1 VFDRHAGDAPE
12 VGGRDAGKDHL
23 DPYTLVGQLLVQR
36 PAEGEHE
43 GLRTCIHP
51 VENLGVNGNKRGDID
66 DCSDTAG
73 DESRNRGIGQP
84 RNCAHVQRDHLAHLV
99 NVGAEQW
106 CGGSYPRVVHQNRDA
121 RIGPQHFFNHREI
134 GWLAQVGGQH
144 LDFAPGPTGNLGAD
158 DLQALSLSRNQNKII
173 AAVRQSVGIDR
184 TDAGRRATDQ
194 GHARGILEHLPF
206 FQTAEAGAEKAAL
219 RRLHNNCVA
228 HMIILL
234 GAAWPR
240 MGLPWHGASTL
251 AVRPVLL
258 QDCANFPPIAVF
270 SALALSF
277 RASRRGK
284 AKAVRPIVTEAVRAR
299 VLMAHGRGLSVKP
312 GPHGA
317 NLTVDL
323 ECNPGQAVTKVDA
336 MITERV
342 ARTTDVISFGPF
354 TLVASER
361 LLMKDGAPVELG
373 SRTLEILIALVS
385 RPNEVVGKRELL
397 AQVWPDVT
405 VEEGSLRFHIAG
417 LRKALSDG
425 KDGARYITTH
435 AGRGYCFVAP
445 ILPSAGKAS
454 KDKTDAASII
464 PDASLPARSTRMVGR
479 ADSTLTLSV
488 QLAASRFVT
497 IVGSGGVGKTT
508 VAVAVAYDLLEA
520 FAGSVLFVDLAALL
534 DADLAA
540 ISLASMLGLSVQ
552 SDDPIPGL
560 IAYLRDKKILLIL
573 DNCEHIIEAA
583 ASLAERV
590 FLAAPQV
597 HILATSREALRVQ
610 GERVHRLTPLS
621 FPPEDPGL
629 SAEIAL
635 TFPAV
640 QLFLER
646 AEASGIRLDLNDAD
660 AAIVANICRKLDG
673 VPLAIE
679 LAAGRVEA
687 YGLQE
692 TAALL
697 EQRLTLPWLGQRTAP
712 PRQRTLQAT
721 LDWSYGLLSP
731 VERLVLRRL
740 AVFVGHFT
748 LEAARAVVT
757 SATIDQVL
765 ILGAI
770 GSLVA
775 KSMVATNRVGTTMRY
790 RLLDTTR
797 AYALEINVN
806 DAEPT
811 DFAARHAT
819 YYRGWLEQNRT
830 EWSIL
835 STGTERAPHLD
846 GVNNV
851 RAALEWCF
859 SVNGDLEIGV
869 GLAAAAVPA
878 FLAMSLMA
886 ECQRWSERALLA
898 LDEASR
904 GGHEEMQLQAA
915 LGLSLIFTRG
925 MGEAARVALKRGLA
939 IAEERDDALS
949 QMQLL
954 CPLHMFHFRIGDFK
968 SALYY
973 GKRTL
978 SVAAAVGDPAAVAL
992 SHTFMGIPLH
1002 VTGELE
1008 SARVE
1013 FEAAVQHGP
1022 SSQRTSLTYLG
1033 FDKVAGGA
1041 LARTLWWLGYPTQA
1055 EDRARQSVED
1065 AAGTGHPVS
1074 LSVSLLWAVSV
1085 FLWTGN
1091 LESAEEHLGRF
1102 VSHAESH
1109 SLGPYLALGRGYRG
1123 ELAIRRGD
1131 AKSGVES
1138 LQRCLEELHAARY
1151 EVLAMAC
1158 NIPLVQGL
1166 AALGQWAEGITL
1178 VNEAIRQVEANGG
1191 LSYLPELL
1199 RVKGSVL
1206 LSMPQPMREDAE
1218 RCFLQSLDC
1227 SRRTGARAWELRT
1240 AIDLAELRAAQGR
1253 PETARAVL
1261 QPVFEQF
1268 VEGLDTADL
1277 KVAERL
1283 LATLS

>member
-1 VFDRHAGDAPE
+1 
-12 VGGRDAGKDHL
+12 
-23 DPYTLVGQLLVQR
+23 
-36 PAEGEHE
+36 
-43 GLRTCIHP
+43 
-51 VENLGVNGNKRGDID
+51 
-66 DCSDTAG
+66 
-73 DESRNRGIGQP
+73 
-84 RNCAHVQRDHLAHLV
+84 
-99 NVGAEQW
+99 
-106 CGGSYPRVVHQNRDA
+106 
-121 RIGPQHFFNHREI
+121 
-134 GWLAQVGGQH
+134 
-144 LDFAPGPTGNLGAD
+144 
-158 DLQALSLSRNQNKII
+158 
-173 AAVRQSVGIDR
+173 
-184 TDAGRRATDQ
+184 
-194 GHARGILEHLPF
+194 
-206 FQTAEAGAEKAAL
+206 
-219 RRLHNNCVA
+219 
-228 HMIILL
+228 
-234 GAAWPR
+234 
-240 MGLPWHGASTL
+240 
-251 AVRPVLL
+251 
-258 QDCANFPPIAVF
+258 
-270 SALALSF
+270 
-277 RASRRGK
+277 
-284 AKAVRPIVTEAVRAR
+284 
-299 VLMAHGRGLSVKP
+299 
-312 GPHGA
+312 
-317 NLTVDL
+317 
-323 ECNPGQAVTKVDA
+323 
-336 MITERV
+336 MITDRV
-342 ARTTDVISFGPF
+342 ARATDVISFGPF

-361 LLMKDGAPVELG
+361 LLMKEGAPVELG
-373 SRTLEILIALVS
+373 ARTLDILIALVS

-417 LRKALSDG
+417 LRRALSDG

-445 ILPSAGKAS
+445 ISLSAGKAS
-454 KDKTDAASII
+454 ENKTDVPIIQDAA
-464 PDASLPARSTRMVGR
+464 LPARSTRMVGR
-479 ADSTLTLSV
+479 ADGILTLSV

-508 VAVAVAYDLLEA
+508 VAVAVAHDLLEA
-520 FAGSVLFVDLAALL
+520 FAGSVLFVDLGALL

-552 SDDPIPGL
+552 SEDPIPGL

-597 HILATSREALRVQ
+597 HILATSRESLRVQ
-610 GERVHRLTPLS
+610 GERVHRLAPLS
-621 FPPEDPGL
+621 FPPDDVGL
-629 SAEIAL
+629 TAAIAL

-646 AEASGIRLDLNDAD
+646 AEASGLRLDLNDAD
-660 AAIVANICRKLDG
+660 AAIVASICRKLDG

-721 LDWSYGLLSP
+721 LDWSYGLLSA
-731 VERLVLRRL
+731 VERVVLRRL

-797 AYALEINVN
+797 AYALEISDD
-806 DAEPT
+806 DAE
-811 DFAARHAT
+811 FAARHAT
-819 YYRGWLEQNRT
+819 YYRGWLEQNGT
-830 EWSIL
+830 EWSTL

-859 SVNGDLEIGV
+859 GANGDREVGI

-898 LDEASR
+898 LNEASR

-925 MGEAARVALKRGLA
+925 MGEVAREALKRGLA

-973 GKRTL
+973 GKRTRG
-978 SVAAAVGDPAAVAL
+978 VAAAIGDPAAIAL

-1022 SSQRTSLTYLG
+1022 GSQRTSLTYLG

-1091 LESAEEHLGRF
+1091 LESAEEHLDRF

-1109 SLGPYLALGRGYRG
+1109 SLGPYIALGRGYRG

-1131 AKSGVES
+1131 AESGVES

-1166 AALGQWAEGITL
+1166 AALGRCAEGITL
-1178 VNEAIRQVEANGG
+1178 VNQAIRQVEANGG

-1206 LSMPQPMREDAE
+1206 LAMPQPIDEDAE
-1218 RCFLQSLDC
+1218 RCFMQSLDC
-1227 SRRTGARAWELRT
+1227 SRRIGARAWELRT

-1253 PETARAVL
+1253 REAARAVL
-1261 QPVFEQF
+1261 QPVLEQF
-1268 VEGLDTADL
+1268 LEGSDTTDL